1 MSTSIPIAV
10 LPGDGH
16 GPDVIR
22 AARRVL
28 EAAGER
34 FGFSL
39 AFTEFPYSGAHY
51 MDTGVLLPDEALEE
65 LNGFP
70 AILFGG
76 VGDPRTEP
84 GLLQR
89 EILLK
94 LTDGLDLFISLRPVR
109 LMPGVKSYLRSKGPQ
124 DIDYVIVREHS
135 GGMNGQIGGSLL
147 KGTPEEVA
155 QESMIYSRA
164 QVERCLRY
172 AFELASSPSRRGL
185 VTLSGKCSL
194 LRHVYDLWM
203 RVFEEMGDTEY
214 PGIQRQYYGVD
225 DICMELVRHPEQFD
239 VIVTGNL
246 FGDILADVGAVSQGG
261 IGYAP
266 VGSIHPGKTGMF
278 GPMRSSPDFY
288 KETPLQANPMSAI
301 GAAALLLGHMG
312 QDLAARTVEEAM
324 MMTTA
329 TEVIAEGAM
338 LSHFHTAEV
347 ADMVAQRVRTVTP
360 PASEAPATAASP
372 HPG

>member
-1 MSTSIPIAV
+1 M
-10 LPGDGH
+10 
-16 GPDVIR
+16 
-22 AARRVL
+22 
-28 EAAGER
+28 E
-34 FGFSL
+34 
-39 AFTEFPYSGAHY
+39 
-51 MDTGVLLPDEALEE
+51 TGTLLPDKVVDE
-65 LNGFP
+65 LREYP

-76 VGDPRTEP
+76 VGDPRAEP

-124 DIDYVIVREHS
+124 DIDYIIVREHS

-155 QESMIYSRA
+155 QESMIYSRG

-172 AFELASSPSRRGL
+172 AFELAASPGRKGML
-185 VTLSGKCSL
+185 TLSGKCSL

-203 RVFEEMGDTEY
+203 RVFEEMGDTEF
-214 PGIQRQYYGVD
+214 PDIQRRYYGVD
-225 DICMELVRHPEQFD
+225 DICMELVRHPENFD

-266 VGSIHPGKTGMF
+266 VGSIHPGGPGMF

-288 KETPLQANPMSAI
+288 QETPLQANPMSAI
-301 GAAALLLGHMG
+301 GAAALLLDHVGKSE
-312 QDLAARTVEEAM
+312 AARVVEEAM
-324 MMTTA
+324 MITTA

-347 ADMVAQRVRTVTP
+347 ADMVVQKVRTVNP
-360 PASEAPATAASP
+360 PVPASPSPAVVP
-372 HPG
+372 PLN

>member
-1 MSTSIPIAV
+1 MSSTISIGV
-10 LPGDGH
+10 LAGDGH
-16 GPDVIR
+16 GPDVIQ
-22 AARRVL
+22 AAQRVL
-28 EAAGER
+28 DAAGER
-34 FGFSL
+34 FGFKL
-39 AFTEFPYSGAHY
+39 GYTEYPYSGAHY
-51 MDTGVLLPDEALEE
+51 LKTGELLPDELLDE
-65 LNGFP
+65 LAAYPG
-70 AILFGG
+70 ILFGG
-76 VGDPRTEP
+76 VGHADAEP

-94 LTDGLDLFISLRPVR
+94 LTDALDLYISLRPVR

-135 GGMNGQIGGSLL
+135 GGMNGQIGGTLL

-155 QESMIYSRA
+155 QESMIYSRG

-172 AFELASSPSRRGL
+172 AFEFASAPSRRGKL
-185 VTLSGKCSL
+185 TLSGKCSL
-194 LRHVYDLWM
+194 LRHVYDLWL
-203 RVFEEMGDTEY
+203 RVFEEMGEQEF
-214 PGIQRQYYGVD
+214 PHIQRQYYGAD
-225 DICMELVRHPEQFD
+225 DICMELVRHPEEFD

-288 KETPLQANPMSAI
+288 KTTPKQANPFSAI
-301 GAAALLLGHMG
+301 GAAALLLDHLGHS
-312 QDLAARTVEEAM
+312 QAARTIEEAM
-324 MMTTA
+324 MITTA

-338 LSHFHTAEV
+338 LTHFYTAEV
-347 ADMVAQRVRTVTP
+347 ADMIAQKIYTITP
-360 PASEAPATAASP
+360 PTPAAQPSAASP
-372 HPG
+372 RPE